1 MLVGWSI
8 INADGVLH
16 NHGSGW
22 KKSRFLRVR
31 FDVCSLWLL
40 LLRAQTFSYSY
51 LSSGQIRVQDL
62 KICRGYKSLWGS
74 NRVPSYSRKQD
85 PGFEG
90 HGHGWEW
97 LLYEYVSAVLKP
109 MKGFTWFY
117 MIEVHRHR
125 FARHA
130 RKVPFEK
137 CEHWRKVC
145 ERSAKDQIAD
155 TPLGPKTQQRMS
167 FAEVDQKSTFA
178 EKP

>member
-74 NRVPSYSRKQD
+74 NRLPTYSQTQD
-85 PGFEG
+85 PGFG
-90 HGHGWEW
+90 G
-97 LLYEYVSAVLKP
+97 
-109 MKGFTWFY
+109 TWTWMRMTLVWICERRAKTHERFY

-155 TPLGPKTQQRMS
+155 TL
-167 FAEVDQKSTFA
+167 
-178 EKP
+178 